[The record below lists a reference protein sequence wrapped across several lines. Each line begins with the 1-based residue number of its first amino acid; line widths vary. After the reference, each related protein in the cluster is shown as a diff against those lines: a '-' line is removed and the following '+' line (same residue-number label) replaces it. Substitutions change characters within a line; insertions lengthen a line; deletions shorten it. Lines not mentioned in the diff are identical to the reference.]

1 MEERAARVEA
11 AVAAGQQ
18 PKKKKNTY
26 TRPTPQKKKILTP
39 DELLPSIERRERKRL
54 LLLWRTRG
62 GRNEKLRP
70 CPVGREGG
78 VAGSLFRS
86 LFRSLAIP
94 AIHALPNIKSAAE
107 LKHAM
112 HDTT

>member
-1 MEERAARVEA
+1 MEQRAARAQA

-18 PKKKKNTY
+18 TRRKKMLTPDQLFKKKKM
-26 TRPTPQKKKILTP
+26 TP
-39 DELLPSIERRERKRL
+39 DQLPSSIERRERKRL

-70 CPVGREGG
+70 RPVGREGA
-78 VAGSLFRS
+78 VAGSLLIS

-94 AIHALPNIKSAAE
+94 AIP
-107 LKHAM
+107 
-112 HDTT
+112 